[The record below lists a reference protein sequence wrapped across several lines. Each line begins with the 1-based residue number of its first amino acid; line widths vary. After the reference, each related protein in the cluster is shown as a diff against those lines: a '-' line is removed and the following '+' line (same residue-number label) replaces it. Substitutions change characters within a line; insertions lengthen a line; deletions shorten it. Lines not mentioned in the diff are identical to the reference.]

1 MPVKVGG
8 VVLLRAGLVGHQR
21 FFGWPLEVVVA
32 TVFRINQLG
41 VEVVEYHQQP
51 VSNIKEHF
59 TLQVSLGSWL
69 PINDAVEILGV
80 SRKTVYTYIKSEK
93 LITKK
98 EFGKRFVWIEDSVD
112 VSPVSTSDKITQG
125 NNNSSVQKIL
135 IAKLKM
141 EIELL
146 ERTLVVKEEHVDSLK
161 QEVNRLSIL
170 LMLEK
175 RSIFARVKD
184 YFIGSTFRSRSK
196 IANWLKDLGQD

>member
-1 MPVKVGG
+1 MISGFKVGSFSGTLIPLSRLLHLYTLVKFCVG
-8 VVLLRAGLVGHQR
+8 V
-21 FFGWPLEVVVA
+21 
-32 TVFRINQLG
+32 TN
-41 VEVVEYHQQP
+41 
-51 VSNIKEHF
+51 VSEDV
-59 TLQVSLGSWL
+59 TTGSWL

-93 LITKK
+93 LIAKK

-184 YFIGSTFRSRSK
+184 YFIGSTFHGLEVK
-196 IANWLKDLGQD
+196 